1 MKNEDILMKTDD
13 NNYELSGLIKIT
25 SIISID
31 QKYIVQNSLALKH
44 QTSIFDCFEAFK
56 FGVNGPSVDALSFLR
71 YLYNILK
78 MNKGSCG
85 FGYEGE

>member
-1 MKNEDILMKTDD
+1 MKTDA

-31 QKYIVQNSLALKH
+31 QKYIEKNSLVLKH
-44 QTSIFDCFEAFK
+44 QTSIFDCFEALK
-56 FGVNGPSVDALSFLR
+56 FGVNGPSVEALSFLG